1 MLDVSSD
8 RVQWNYSRPSVRT
21 SLIFLKTGSLAF
33 SDIVPDD
40 SWPLYLVTNEARFLK
55 KKKKN
60 WRPGFGPKSGPK
72 LGFLLFSQIWFTSF
86 LLYCIVKTQGKKLGT
101 QNWAQNYNS
110 RHFLKVASLVFLD
123 IAEDCNVGECLISSI
138 AETSKKNF
146 CGLS

>member
-55 KKKKN
+55 KKKKLAARI
-60 WRPGFGPKSGPK
+60 WAKIRPET

-101 QNWAQNYNS
+101 QNWAQNYNF